1 MENLI
6 SKFVKLLTPAIN
18 EYNSLLKDSKTIA
31 KKLSQTK
38 ANMNNSI
45 KYGQFISVAAL
56 CSAFL
61 ANSVVLFIISGVSFV
76 SMVTYA
82 LIENVQYKKQSRLL
96 RNHLIKSCMLNVV
109 INKSIQKAKSA
120 FNRDISSQTLNSY
133 ELIQEYK
140 IKYNMLKLKQSNLEK
155 LGDNADQGELYAT
168 ELELGLYEEILKTI
182 QEKDI
187 EKNARAVY
195 RLKEIAKQKNKK
207 RLENKKANQAENAN
221 KSENTKQDD
230 DENTL

>member
-6 SKFVKLLTPAIN
+6 NKFVKLLTPAIN
-18 EYNSLLKDSKTIA
+18 EYNMLFKKCKTIA
-31 KKLSQTK
+31 KNLSETK
-38 ANMNNSI
+38 SKMNNAV

-56 CSAFL
+56 CAAFV

-76 SMVTYA
+76 SMVTYT
-82 LIENVQYKKQSRLL
+82 LIKNRQYKKQ
-96 RNHLIKSCMLNVV
+96 NHLLGEYLAKTCILNVMLN
-109 INKSIQKAKSA
+109 KEIQKVMTMFKKETT
-120 FNRDISSQTLNSY
+120 SQALYSY
-133 ELIQEYK
+133 ERIQEYK
-140 IKYNMLKLKQSNLEK
+140 IRYNMLKQKQFALEK

-168 ELELGLYEEILKTI
+168 ELELGLYEEMLKTI

-195 RLKEIAKQKNKK
+195 RLKELGKLRNKK

-221 KSENTKQDD
+221 KSESTKHDD